1 LDLVDLVKIATSLDL
16 GHGWFRKMYRNMK
29 TPSEYGIISFS
40 ASPAIEIEYIMYD
53 SDQAD
58 IILYDVHSSRSELK

>member
-1 LDLVDLVKIATSLDL
+1 
-16 GHGWFRKMYRNMK
+16 MK

-40 ASPAIEIEYIMYD
+40 ASQAIEIEYIMYD